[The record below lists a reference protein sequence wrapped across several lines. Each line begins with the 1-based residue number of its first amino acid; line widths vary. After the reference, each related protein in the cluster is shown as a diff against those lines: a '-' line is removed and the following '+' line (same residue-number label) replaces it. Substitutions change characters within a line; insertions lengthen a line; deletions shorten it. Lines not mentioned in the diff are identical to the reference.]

1 MKPILAVDA
10 PLNNLESLTY
20 PRAALIKYDG
30 VRVICNGE
38 FTGRSLKLHKN
49 PVLQQRFKRPDFFG
63 FDCEGIGGYTT
74 DMQPVTENHPLLCSI
89 TSGAFSRRSNDK
101 KEPHKLVDVPAYLI
115 VFDDFSAEGGWL
127 ERYNQAA
134 ERVKALH
141 DNDPNVPVRMAP
153 YWVVYNA
160 EELLEFENCCLNG
173 GTFKSVYIPG
183 GYEGVITR
191 SLDGEYKHGRT
202 TEKEATYLRMK
213 RFEEREGL
221 VIRLEEGFTNKNKPI
236 KNKLGQIERGTSKEG
251 MIPNGMIGAMILR
264 DLASNEEV
272 RVAAGCMTD
281 AEAKHYFENPHE
293 IVDKLISKYKHF
305 AHGQKDAV
313 RFATHQSFRSKED
326 MS

>member
-10 PLNNLESLTY
+10 PLNNLESLSY

-49 PVLQQRFKRPDFFG
+49 PVLQQRFKRPEFFG
-63 FDCEGIGGYTT
+63 FDCEGIGGYTPE
-74 DMQPVTENHPLLCSI
+74 MQPVTDNHPLLCSI

-101 KEPHKLVDVPAYLI
+101 KEPHKLVDVPATLI
-115 VFDDFSAEGGWL
+115 VFDDFSAPGGWQQ
-127 ERYNQAA
+127 RYEHAYNRILSLQGTSSAG
-134 ERVKALH
+134 L
-141 DNDPNVPVRMAP
+141 VRIAP
-153 YWVVYNA
+153 YWIVHNA
-160 EELLEFENCCLNG
+160 DELRAFEECCLNG
-173 GTFKSVYIPG
+173 GEFQGDLIAG

-236 KNKLGQIERGTSKEG
+236 KNKLGQIERSTSKEG

-264 DLASNEEV
+264 DLEHNEEV